1 MLLSSNELLECL
13 VNCHAA
19 SITHN
24 DDEPLKERQA
34 FRKASL
40 FSGNTIGMAW
50 MHTLSLC
57 PANNFSLY
65 ERVRFEYL
73 N

>member
-1 MLLSSNELLECL
+1 MAMHQAML
-13 VNCHAA
+13 HA

-40 FSGNTIGMAW
+40 ICSVEAQLACSGCTHYHRAQQII
-50 MHTLSLC
+50 SLFMKEC
-57 PANNFSLY
+57 D
-65 ERVRFEYL
+65 L
-73 N
+73 NILTN

>member
-1 MLLSSNELLECL
+1 MAMHQAML
-13 VNCHAA
+13 HQ

-24 DDEPLKERQA
+24 DDETLKERQA

-40 FSGNTIGMAW
+40 ICSVEAQLACPGCTHYHRAQQII
-50 MHTLSLC
+50 SL
-57 PANNFSLY
+57 FY